1 MFSVDHNGYL
11 NVCSCPRSNSWVL
24 LEHNGCKYRY
34 NESFCIKHC
43 NYVYYIG
50 DSVFLKIMYMQ
61 KGRNSVW
68 YFNVNSL
75 LYYMSI

>member
-1 MFSVDHNGYL
+1 MDVSTGTTNLSVLSIVIMCTTLGI
-11 NVCSCPRSNSWVL
+11 V
-24 LEHNGCKYRY
+24 
-34 NESFCIKHC
+34 F
-43 NYVYYIG
+43 
-50 DSVFLKIMYMQ
+50 FLKIMYMQ